1 MQKWS
6 IDQPPQGA
14 DIPLAIRYQV
24 QEPMD
29 GHEQKRQRRQQK
41 EVVHRL
47 RLTLAWTFT
56 HTVLRKFQNN
66 MLEAASAK
74 WPSVPGQRLQTED
87 PFLYAVV
94 WACALDVHESPTFL
108 VIPIDAH
115 SIKLLR
121 VGTHSTMCRAVVV
134 LSNHYRAWHFFD
146 AWRITPSL
154 KLAPEAQ
161 MYGEPP
167 VVDPSPER
175 DQWDVEEERTV
186 AGQKEHYSSR
196 QETPKDKQFE
206 ISKAALDALKDLDE
220 GLRTQLGGKECI
232 DAPEEATLNRILSHC
247 RCDSRMAFR
256 KNNIWHSAKYAV
268 DMKGC

>member
-1 MQKWS
+1 M
-6 IDQPPQGA
+6 A
-14 DIPLAIRYQV
+14 
-24 QEPMD
+24 
-29 GHEQKRQRRQQK
+29 
-41 EVVHRL
+41 
-47 RLTLAWTFT
+47 
-56 HTVLRKFQNN
+56 
-66 MLEAASAK
+66 
-74 WPSVPGQRLQTED
+74 
-87 PFLYAVV
+87 
-94 WACALDVHESPTFL
+94 
-108 VIPIDAH
+108 
-115 SIKLLR
+115 
-121 VGTHSTMCRAVVV
+121 
-134 LSNHYRAWHFFD
+134 FFD

-167 VVDPSPER
+167 VDPSPER

-186 AGQKEHYSSR
+186 AGQIEHYSSR

-206 ISKAALDALKDLDE
+206 ISTAALDALKDLGE

-256 KNNIWHSAKYAV
+256 KI